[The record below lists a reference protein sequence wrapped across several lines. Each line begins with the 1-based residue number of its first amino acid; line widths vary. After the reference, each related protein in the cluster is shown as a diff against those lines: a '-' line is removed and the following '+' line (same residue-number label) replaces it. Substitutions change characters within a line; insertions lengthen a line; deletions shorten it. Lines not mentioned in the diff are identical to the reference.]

1 MKLARA
7 NDSSMKS
14 FVSIVL
20 IALLAVTGVMCEL
33 SARDTV
39 VEEDQSKFD
48 VIMALAVGDT
58 YYGYFYDKDS
68 VSIKVHD
75 ANTHDIISNETF
87 KGNGKAVEYLLQSP
101 NIKPDD
107 LSLDGVVGET
117 VDKAVCPP
125 PTKRA
130 ADLFQ
135 PDASR
140 CYQFCARSYSCT
152 ADARCP
158 HCRYVG
164 GLCLHQLWCV

>member
-1 MKLARA
+1 
-7 NDSSMKS
+7 MKS

-20 IALLAVTGVMCEL
+20 LAMLAVTDVMCEL

-39 VEEDQSKFD
+39 VEEDQPKFD
-48 VIMALAVGDT
+48 AVMALAVGDT
-58 YYGYFYDKDS
+58 YFGYFYDKDS
-68 VSIKVHD
+68 VSIRVHD
-75 ANTHDIISNETF
+75 ANTHDIISDETF

-101 NIKPDD
+101 HIKPDA
-107 LSLDGVVGET
+107 LSLDGPVGDT
-117 VDKAVCPP
+117 LDKRACLSL
-125 PTKRA
+125 TKRVP
-130 ADLFQ
+130 DLFQ

-164 GLCLHQLWCV
+164 GACLHQLWCV